1 MANPKRTVL
10 GVEIGTR
17 EVRMVEMRGGG
28 VQPQILKAGSVPL
41 PPGAMDGDRIVQVE
55 VVADLVRGLH
65 SRLGCQA
72 KAAIVGMGVQSV
84 VTRILAI
91 PRVPDSELRT
101 VIEGELAHYQ
111 ILQAGTG
118 AFDFFRMDAST
129 FNADSLPSVLLM
141 AVDERTAQ
149 GYRLTI
155 EKAGLQMLALEPISL
170 SLFRAA
176 YPMLETEPAVL
187 CLAITPPRSELSI
200 LDHTQLRLY
209 RRLDIGSND
218 FIAGRRGSGSTSG
231 RALDLSGGDTG
242 PLSDLGGGRGGRALN
257 EEESTA
263 ELTPSGL
270 PTGARTGGTGPL
282 PPMGIGNTGD
292 IIPQAAATL
301 ANEIQRSLD
310 YYRREYPN
318 STAIGRIILTT
329 NDPEVEGL
337 TEWLAEALRMDVRVV
352 EPPTDPSLP
361 PQTVSQ
367 LESPQGLRFLG
378 AAGLAL
384 HALTP
389 DWKQVPRFNL
399 ATGTQGERIVPVE
412 RDKLTASMV
421 LSIGLLVGG
430 FGFAWWYH
438 TQSGIEQ
445 HRVEAMTQ
453 ALIGKQKD
461 YKSKFQ
467 EYQDENTLAGII
479 KSDNLPV
486 PGLLDILAGTIPPNV
501 GLTSLTF
508 DRKGKISLEG
518 KAKSLTDFNIFY
530 LQLNNCT
537 QHLMPPRLGT
547 LSTDPQSHFVKFT
560 VDTALRG
567 THAAQE
573 MGEAQP

>member
-10 GVEIGTR
+10 GVEIGMR
-17 EVRMVEMRGGG
+17 EIRMVEMRGGG
-28 VQPQILKAGSVPL
+28 LQPQILKAGSVPL

-55 VVADLVRGLH
+55 VVADLIRGLH
-65 SRLGCQA
+65 NRLGCQA
-72 KAAIVGMGVQSV
+72 RAAVIGMGVQSV

-118 AFDFFRMDAST
+118 AFDYFRLDASN

-149 GYRLTI
+149 GYRLVAD
-155 EKAGLQMLALEPISL
+155 KAGLQMLALEPITL
-170 SLFRAA
+170 SLFRVA

-187 CLAITPPRSELSI
+187 CLAITPQRSALSI
-200 LDHTQLRLY
+200 LDHAQLRIC
-209 RRLDIGSND
+209 RPLDIGSND
-218 FIAGRRGSGSTSG
+218 FIAGRRGSTAAASG
-231 RALDLSGGDTG
+231 KPMDLSGGSDTG
-242 PLSDLGGGRGGRALN
+242 PMEVPRPNRLLN
-257 EEESTA
+257 LDEEPTA

-270 PTGARTGGTGPL
+270 PTGASTGGTGPL
-282 PPMGIGNTGD
+282 PPMAGSNLGD
-292 IIPQAAATL
+292 IIPQAAASL
-301 ANEIQRSLD
+301 ANEVQRSLD
-310 YYRREYPN
+310 YYRREFPN

-329 NDPEVEGL
+329 NDPDVEGL

-378 AAGLAL
+378 ATGLAL

-399 ATGTQGERIVPVE
+399 AAGTQGERIVPVE
-412 RDKLTASMV
+412 RDRLTASMII
-421 LSIGLLVGG
+421 SIGILFGG
-430 FGFAWWYH
+430 FFFALWYS
-438 TQSGIEQ
+438 QSTGIEQ
-445 HRVEAMTQ
+445 HNVEVMKQTLVGDTKGYQ
-453 ALIGKQKD
+453 NRYQEALDQ
-461 YKSKFQ
+461 
-467 EYQDENTLAGII
+467 NTLSGII

-486 PGLLDILAGTIPPNV
+486 PGLLDIIAGALPPEGV
-501 GLTSLTF
+501 GLTNVTF
-508 DRKGKISLEG
+508 DRQGKITLEG
-518 KAKSLTDFNIFY
+518 KAENLSYFNMFY

-537 QHLMPPRLGT
+537 QHLMPPRLGSLT
-547 LSTDPQSHFVKFT
+547 TDAASNIVHFNVET
-560 VDTALRG
+560 SLRG
-567 THAAQE
+567 TQAARA
-573 MGEAQP
+573 MGETQ